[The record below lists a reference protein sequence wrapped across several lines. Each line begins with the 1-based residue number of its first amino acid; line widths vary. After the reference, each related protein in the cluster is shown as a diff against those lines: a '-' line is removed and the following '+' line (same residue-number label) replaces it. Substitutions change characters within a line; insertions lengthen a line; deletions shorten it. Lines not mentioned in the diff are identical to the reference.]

1 MTTDA
6 DPLLM
11 LGLVMA
17 RATVNEAGII
27 ARHRVE
33 MFRDMGQVPTEELAV
48 ALLEE
53 STSALAQGLRD
64 GSYVGWLVRD
74 AGQVVA
80 GAGVHIKPHLPRVTH
95 DGARVAAS
103 SVPLVVNVYTEPQWR
118 RRGIARALMNTLM
131 AWSAAEGFDRVVLH
145 ASDSGRLLY
154 TSLGFVASN
163 EMRWWPPAVPVR
175 CRAARRP
182 PQRPCSSATTV
193 ARASEECTGKASTS
207 PGRAQSSA

>member
-1 MTTDA
+1 MNIEVG
-6 DPLLM
+6 PLPM

-17 RATVNEAGII
+17 RATVTEARII

-33 MFRDMGQVPTEELAV
+33 MFRDMGQVATEELAV
-48 ALLEE
+48 ALLEA
-53 STSALAQGLRD
+53 STSALAHGLRD

-74 AGQVVA
+74 AAQVVA
-80 GAGVHIKPHLPRVTH
+80 GAGVHIKPQLPRVTH

-154 TSLGFVASN
+154 SSLGFVASN
-163 EMRWWPPAVPVR
+163 EMRWWPPAAPVR
-175 CRAARRP
+175 
-182 PQRPCSSATTV
+182 
-193 ARASEECTGKASTS
+193 
-207 PGRAQSSA
+207 